1 MSSLLALL
9 LSGYAS
15 HVAVGLRL
23 GIVCGSNFFPRCSR
37 IGKRLR
43 WDHKATPFFW
53 ATFPVLLMTDYV
65 VPWLAYSA
73 GRLTAEMVVGYLIVL
88 LLLFL
93 DWWWGGPG
101 RRQRRRAVQTVL
113 KVRQVLAHGV
123 PAKRPPYPTPA

>member
-1 MSSLLALL
+1 MSSLLAVL
-9 LSGYAS
+9 LSATAS
-15 HVAVGLRL
+15 HAAFGLRL
-23 GIVCGSNFFPRCSR
+23 GTVCGSFFFPGCYR

-93 DWWWGGPG
+93 DWWSGGPG
-101 RRQRRRAVQTVL
+101 RRQRKRMVQTVL
-113 KVRQVLAHGV
+113 KIRRVLAHGV
-123 PAKRPPYPTPA
+123 PAKRPYPTPA